1 MLFLMHGFTHQ
12 KRYKFPWRFK
22 FQIVEFNWSVLQFW
36 TTEDLRTWGLEDT
49 LQVHTKKILSCF
61 SLCSQSRTTVPKR
74 TCCLIYQLNSLQDIW
89 ESRKSK
95 QKIKT
100 YSIHKCA
107 AFVCHQL
114 IHSFLKG
121 FIRNTFPNFHEFLPL
136 EIEKKSANKSHHFK
150 WNKELTTIKLS
161 SNNLSLNE
169 LYI

>member
-1 MLFLMHGFTHQ
+1 MLFLMHGFTHRKKVQ
-12 KRYKFPWRFK
+12 VPMKV
-22 FQIVEFNWSVLQFW
+22 QISDCWIQVISASVLNY
-36 TTEDLRTWGLEDT
+36 WGLEDT

-74 TCCLIYQLNSLQDIW
+74 TCRLIYQLNSLQDIW

-121 FIRNTFPNFHEFLPL
+121 FIRNTFPNFHEFPPL
-136 EIEKKSANKSHHFK
+136 EI
-150 WNKELTTIKLS
+150 
-161 SNNLSLNE
+161 
-169 LYI
+169 